1 MVSELRPGVMLG
13 LIPPVLSFCMF
24 GNNQLIHAWESGLL
38 HFHILFISN
47 NFYLFRFKVFDSTP
61 TACGISVPHIGIK
74 PPPPALGGRVLTTGP
89 QGKSPISTFSIVDY
103 LTYFVKIRSDHE
115 YFFYHPKVCCLL
127 CGQVSKQLG
136 TER

>member
-1 MVSELRPGVMLG
+1 MKSRHEITLLPTLWPEWEKRAREDW
-13 LIPPVLSFCMF
+13 LSCL
-24 GNNQLIHAWESGLL
+24 QRVH
-38 HFHILFISN
+38 
-47 NFYLFRFKVFDSTP
+47 RV
-61 TACGISVPHIGIK
+61 GISHIGIK